1 MMVYTLY
8 ERDIEPHSDHHPT
21 LLKIEDNVGESI
33 HIHYRDLRID
43 LTISDFDSLT
53 KKLKE
58 MGE

>member
-1 MMVYTLY
+1 MIVYTLD
-8 ERDIEPHSDHHPT
+8 ERDIKPLSDYHPT